1 MWGLSRQVLDEL
13 LLQASAEAGVRV
25 HQPARA
31 ESLLPGPP
39 VTLAVRDLLTNAV
52 EVTTPGLVIVADGK
66 AALSPRPPPPTADFG
81 VKTHFVHVDGPRDA
95 IELFG
100 TSGTYGGLAPIEQ
113 RRWNAAFSVP
123 APLLRQ
129 HAGNLEQ
136 LFERLVAANVTLR
149 ERMRHA
155 ERVSPWLASPLPRYA
170 VTRDWPEGV
179 LAVGNAAAAL
189 EPIGGEGMGLA
200 LRSAEL
206 VAEALAE
213 ADNDLTKLD
222 RVGLMRRY
230 NSLWRP
236 AGPPAVPP
244 RRWCRP
250 AGWLEP
256 RWNSS
261 EPTSGRPGGDGVDGE
276 GAVAHRQAFRPG
288 PRWRPVPGPRR
299 RPMGTEAARPVV
311 RGEAGGRIGRPRT
324 SEKALRPSRARHPS
338 RPAEGGRGWS
348 ASPAGPTTG
357 RRRNGRNSPRSHEC
371 VKVTGGKWH

>member
-1 MWGLSRQVLDEL
+1 MSNASAPVRDVTVIGAGPAGSAVAYLLARQGWDVTLVEQHRFPRDKVCGECLSGMGIDVLRRMGLGEWVRCHGAAILRRTCLHAERGQSAEVELPRPMWGLSRQVLDEL
-13 LLQASAEAGVRV
+13 LLQASAEAGVRI

-149 ERMRHA
+149 ERMRRA

-170 VTRDWPEGV
+170 VTRDWPDGV

-206 VAEALAE
+206 VVEALAE
-213 ADNDLTKLD
+213 VDNDMTKLD

-230 NSLWRP
+230 NSLWRT
-236 AGPPAVPP
+236 
-244 RRWCRP
+244 RRAACR
-250 AGWLEP
+250 AAAKVV
-256 RWNSS
+256 S
-261 EPTSGRPGGDGVDGE
+261 SGRMA
-276 GAVAHRQAFRPG
+276 GAAMELLRADERAG
-288 PRWRPVPGPRR
+288 RAA
-299 RPMGTEAARPVV
+299 MGWM
-311 RGEAGGRIGRPRT
+311 G
-324 SEKALRPSRARHPS
+324 K
-338 RPAEGGRGWS
+338 
-348 ASPAGPTTG
+348 
-357 RRRNGRNSPRSHEC
+357 NS
-371 VKVTGGKWH
+371 